1 MSIKIIKPSIG
12 PDPTSLT
19 HTSESF
25 LFSGLTTQGDS
36 FLHDLIDDTWFIF
49 DPTTGGTGGAY
60 VEIDKTLEELKTSSQ
75 RYQIQVFY
83 NNVQTL
89 ISDTVR
95 SYNYD
100 SSDNFISY
108 YNSGVTAWRN
118 EAIAFNTWRDNTETL
133 MYDNIFSFTADG
145 ITLPDLAGF
154 TGQTGYFDVGIT
166 ASRPNLF
173 S

>member
-1 MSIKIIKPSIG
+1 MAVKPG
-12 PDPTSLT
+12 KLVFELTEAPDENIAEERETEFQTLEDENSLNIVVE
-19 HTSESF
+19 TSEV
-25 LFSGLTTQGDS
+25 LNFSSLVRT
-36 FLHDLIDDTWFIF
+36 FMNDT
-49 DPTTGGTGGAY
+49 A
-60 VEIDKTLEELKTSSQ
+60 V
-75 RYQIQVFY
+75 
-83 NNVQTL
+83 
-89 ISDTVR
+89 
-95 SYNYD
+95 SYGYS

-108 YNSGVTAWRN
+108 YNSGITAWRN

>member
-1 MSIKIIKPSIG
+1 LAVKPG
-12 PDPTSLT
+12 KLVFELTEAPDENIAEERETEFQALEDENSLNIVVE
-19 HTSESF
+19 TSEV
-25 LFSGLTTQGDS
+25 LNFSSLVRT
-36 FLHDLIDDTWFIF
+36 FMNDT
-49 DPTTGGTGGAY
+49 A
-60 VEIDKTLEELKTSSQ
+60 V
-75 RYQIQVFY
+75 
-83 NNVQTL
+83 
-89 ISDTVR
+89 
-95 SYNYD
+95 SYGYS

-108 YNSGVTAWRN
+108 YNSGITAWRN

>member
-1 MSIKIIKPSIG
+1 LAVKPG
-12 PDPTSLT
+12 KLVFELTEAPDENIAEERETEFQALEDGNSLNIVVE
-19 HTSESF
+19 TSEV
-25 LFSGLTTQGDS
+25 LNFSSLVRT
-36 FLHDLIDDTWFIF
+36 FMNDT
-49 DPTTGGTGGAY
+49 A
-60 VEIDKTLEELKTSSQ
+60 V
-75 RYQIQVFY
+75 
-83 NNVQTL
+83 
-89 ISDTVR
+89 
-95 SYNYD
+95 SYGYS

-108 YNSGVTAWRN
+108 YNSGITAWRN

>member
-1 MSIKIIKPSIG
+1 LAVKNSKIEFEITSEIVEDVDTSKIIFDINNTNLLRENTIEYI
-12 PDPTSLT
+12 TSNVN
-19 HTSESF
+19 F
-25 LFSGLTTQGDS
+25 LL
-36 FLHDLIDDTWFIF
+36 
-49 DPTTGGTGGAY
+49 
-60 VEIDKTLEELKTSSQ
+60 
-75 RYQIQVFY
+75 
-83 NNVQTL
+83 NQTAK
-89 ISDTVR
+89 
-95 SYNYD
+95 SYGYD
-100 SSDNFISY
+100 SIDNAISY

-133 MYDNIFSFTADG
+133 MFDNIFSFTADG